1 MAIVFNCPHCQTNY
15 RLKDEFGGKTATCK
29 NPNCRKVIPVPKP
42 TGAVVASGPVDIDA
56 LAAAAFSDDQLNA
69 IKAVEET
76 IQVTCSG
83 CDHVWM
89 VEASKEGKNVL
100 CPECRKPNRVPM
112 RKKVEKADWRTGGGG
127 PSLAKKE
134 TGLDREGAFGN
145 VEAKGISEGTA
156 REIVKERQAE
166 EEPEEKRKRRIKWL
180 VRSVVAI
187 AVIGVAYYFIAK
199 QRRESVADAK
209 IGDAVE
215 ELTKGPNKTD
225 DPRLK
230 CLIHRAHTEY
240 LIRTSEST
248 KESEEAVK
256 SLTLSRNDIKN
267 AGPKVPASETAGLTA
282 EVANTIPYFVGTA
295 EQLDKGSRPP
305 KDKVMPELR
314 HAFEAITDAELA
326 AEVVRSI
333 TRKLADKAPTMAED
347 AVRQHASSTELI
359 AQVGI
364 ELLRIDRERFKGEA
378 EAILKRAG
386 SAETPGVLTL
396 RVALG
401 KPMTVKKEG
410 EAPPTP
416 PISASAEGEA
426 IKGNAAGA
434 KTARNISKL
443 EDRAKS
449 LANVGQSL
457 LDANPTEAIPLLQ
470 DAAKLLKGEVKGSVS
485 PWVSIRVC
493 RLLAKG
499 GQPEEAEALAASLPD
514 EPLKAWARL
523 EILRGRLSQTKGKA
537 EDAWVEAVGD
547 PTKVAAAA
555 VAREE
560 IARHNARVGVGGEY
574 QNVVKKWP
582 LGTVRP
588 FGTAGIV
595 LGGLDRQD
603 K

>member
-42 TGAVVASGPVDIDA
+42 TGAVLAAGPVDIDA

-69 IKAVEET
+69 IKAAEEM
-76 IQVTCSG
+76 IQVTCAG
-83 CDHVWM
+83 CDHVWS

-112 RKKVEKADWRTGGGG
+112 RKKVEKADWRSGGGG
-127 PSLAKKE
+127 PSLAKRE

-145 VEAKGISEGTA
+145 VAATGISEGTA

-166 EEPEEKRKRRIKWL
+166 EEPEEKRKRRIKWF
-180 VRSVVAI
+180 VRTMAVIAVLGVAI
-187 AVIGVAYYFIAK
+187 YFIAK

-209 IGDAVE
+209 MIDAVD
-215 ELTKGPNKTD
+215 ELTKGPNKTAD
-225 DPRLK
+225 ARLT
-230 CLIHRAHTEY
+230 CLIHRAHAEY

-248 KESEEAVK
+248 KEANDAVNM
-256 SLTLSRNDIKN
+256 LTKARTDATN
-267 AGPKVPASETAGLTA
+267 APKIASAELAGLMA
-282 EVANTIPYFVGTA
+282 EVANTIPYFVGTP
-295 EQLDKGSRPP
+295 EQVDKGSRP
-305 KDKVMPELR
+305 KQDKIVTELR
-314 HAFEAITDAELA
+314 HAVDTISNDPELA
-326 AEVVRSI
+326 GEVVRSI
-333 TRKLADKAPTMAED
+333 TRKLAADKSPSVVED
-347 AVRQHASSTELI
+347 AVRQHPELI
-359 AQVGI
+359 AQIGI
-364 ELLRIDRERFKGEA
+364 ELLRVDRERFKGEA
-378 EAILKRAG
+378 EAILKRLG
-386 SAETPGVLTL
+386 PVETTPALTL

-401 KPMTVKKEG
+401 KPMTAKKDG
-410 EAPPTP
+410 EPPPTP
-416 PISASAEGEA
+416 PIAASAEGEA
-426 IKGNAAGA
+426 IKGNVVGA
-434 KTARNISKL
+434 KTARNINKP
-443 EDRAKS
+443 EDKAKS

-457 LDANPTEAIPLLQ
+457 IDANSTEAIPLLL

-499 GQPEEAEALAASLPD
+499 GQPDEAESLAASLPN
-514 EPLKAWARL
+514 EELKAWARL

-537 EDAWVEAVGD
+537 DDAWVEAVGD
-547 PTKVAAAA
+547 PVKVAAAG

-560 IARHNARVGVGGEY
+560 IARHNARAGFGGDY
-574 QNVVKKWP
+574 QSLVKKWTP
-582 LGTVRP
+582 GTVRP
-588 FGTAGIV
+588 FGVAGIV